1 MKEIKNDIYYL
12 KRVVYYIDKILEY
25 IENIKD
31 NGSLMMPDDQDSDG
45 ILYKFIQ
52 LREETKKISDIF
64 LESNI
69 KIKKSF
75 ILLNGFRKCCGNP
88 RLLNCRDEST

>member
-1 MKEIKNDIYYL
+1 
-12 KRVVYYIDKILEY
+12 
-25 IENIKD
+25 
-31 NGSLMMPDDQDSDG
+31 MMPDDQDSDG

-75 ILLNGFRKCCGNP
+75 ILLNGFRKCGGNP

>member
-1 MKEIKNDIYYL
+1 
-12 KRVVYYIDKILEY
+12 
-25 IENIKD
+25 
-31 NGSLMMPDDQDSDG
+31 MMPDDQDSDG

-75 ILLNGFRKCCGNP
+75 MLLNGFRKCGGNP